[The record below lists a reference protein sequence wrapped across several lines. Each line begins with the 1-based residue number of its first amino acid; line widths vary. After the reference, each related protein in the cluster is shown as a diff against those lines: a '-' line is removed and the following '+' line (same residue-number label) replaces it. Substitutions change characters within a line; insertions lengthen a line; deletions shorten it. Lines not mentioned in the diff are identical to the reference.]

1 MRHCFQI
8 FTVCRPHKGL
18 PVCWILKPSVI
29 YVRSYGHLWYF
40 HWSSRNFKNIS
51 LWAFRFGIQIVL
63 GVPYNI
69 LKIWSRYDKYSWRN
83 RHSKFRPPP
92 PPPPHL
98 VKGSI
103 VRKNFNAFFGLP
115 MTFWAIFNF
124 YPPPCEQ
131 KDRNAEN
138 ITFAILRMRAVTIPL
153 LKPDEDSAGCLSQG
167 LGQGQADSYL
177 SELLR
182 HNITWKLHI

>member
-1 MRHCFQI
+1 MVLFLVKLILILGGEGGGGGGGRGEGVQSQILSKILAGLYLLNWMRHCFQI

-29 YVRSYGHLWYF
+29 YVISYGHLWYF

-69 LKIWSRYDKYSWRN
+69 LKFEADMINTLGEIDIQN
-83 RHSKFRPPP
+83 LGP

-103 VRKNFNAFFGLP
+103 VQKNFKC
-115 MTFWAIFNF
+115 IFNASHDILSIF
-124 YPPPCEQ
+124 QFLPPPPPPVNRRTE
-131 KDRNAEN
+131 
-138 ITFAILRMRAVTIPL
+138 T
-153 LKPDEDSAGCLSQG
+153 LK
-167 LGQGQADSYL
+167 
-177 SELLR
+177 
-182 HNITWKLHI
+182 T

>member
-1 MRHCFQI
+1 MCHQGEGGGVLSSNFVHQMCHQGGGGRRGGGGGEEGGPKPDFVHNFGRLYLLNWMRHCFQI

-69 LKIWSRYDKYSWRN
+69 LKFEADMINTLGEIDIQNFSI
-83 RHSKFRPPP
+83 FTPPP
-92 PPPPHL
+92 P
-98 VKGSI
+98 V
-103 VRKNFNAFFGLP
+103 
-115 MTFWAIFNF
+115 
-124 YPPPCEQ
+124 
-131 KDRNAEN
+131 DRRTE
-138 ITFAILRMRAVTIPL
+138 T
-153 LKPDEDSAGCLSQG
+153 LK
-167 LGQGQADSYL
+167 
-177 SELLR
+177 
-182 HNITWKLHI
+182 T

>member
-1 MRHCFQI
+1 MRCSTYQEGNSNSKGGGVLSSNFVHQMCHQGGRGGVLSSNFVHQMCHQGGGGPKPDFVQNFGRLYLLNWMRHCFQI

-69 LKIWSRYDKYSWRN
+69 LKFEADMIN
-83 RHSKFRPPP
+83 
-92 PPPPHL
+92 
-98 VKGSI
+98 
-103 VRKNFNAFFGLP
+103 
-115 MTFWAIFNF
+115 T
-124 YPPPCEQ
+124 
-131 KDRNAEN
+131 
-138 ITFAILRMRAVTIPL
+138 
-153 LKPDEDSAGCLSQG
+153 
-167 LGQGQADSYL
+167 LGEID
-177 SELLR
+177 
-182 HNITWKLHI
+182 I